1 MSDVK
6 ETYLF
11 GIPYLE
17 LPKYRAK
24 KPIGTAPVHEAA
36 KINYNLLDEIMSF
49 IREHPTTWV
58 QDSWYRNVDTETGRS
73 IIVIRTEEVEDAN
86 TCGTSFCFAGHTAI
100 HEGFPY
106 PPKDDRQA
114 WERKV
119 VDEYGEYEE
128 DVRDFAIKVLGLD
141 YDQAD
146 SLFDADNSMDNLE
159 VMVQAL
165 HEFPNIKGLRMDD
178 IREEGLSIEDVR
190 EGVAENRS
198 RWLMDNEDK
207 F

>member
-24 KPIGTAPVHEAA
+24 KPIGTAPIHEAE
-36 KINYNLLDEIMSF
+36 KINYDLLDEIMSF
-49 IREHPTTWV
+49 IREHPTSWV
-58 QDSWYRNVDTETGRS
+58 QDSWYRNVDTKTGES
-73 IIVIRTEEVEDAN
+73 IILIRTEEVEDAN
-86 TCGTSFCFAGHTAI
+86 SCGTSFCFAGHTAI

-106 PPKDDRQA
+106 PPKNDRLE

-119 VDEYGEYEE
+119 IEDDGYEYHE
-128 DVRDFAIKVLGLD
+128 DVRDFAMKVLGLD

-165 HEFPNIKGLRMDD
+165 HEFPNIRGWRMDD
-178 IREEGLSIEDVR
+178 IRKEDLSIEDVR
-190 EGVAENRS
+190 AGVSENPS
-198 RWLMDNEDK
+198 RWLYEKDN
-207 F
+207 